1 MICLCIATVGS
12 DETLRICY
20 FLGPSSAREKNI
32 WRFLKPRVPA
42 TFSMSQYNKRKR
54 PNDSSHTPTNSK
66 RKLSSFK
73 MEEYFDIHNNN
84 FGCIIR

>member
-12 DETLRICY
+12 DETLRIWY
-20 FLGPSSAREKNI
+20 FLGPSSAREKDV
-32 WRFLKPRVPA
+32 WRFLKPMVPA
-42 TFSMSQYNKRKR
+42 TFSMSRCTERKK
-54 PNDSSHTPTNSK
+54 PDDSSHTPTNNK

-73 MEEYFDIHNNN
+73 KEEDYNIHNNS